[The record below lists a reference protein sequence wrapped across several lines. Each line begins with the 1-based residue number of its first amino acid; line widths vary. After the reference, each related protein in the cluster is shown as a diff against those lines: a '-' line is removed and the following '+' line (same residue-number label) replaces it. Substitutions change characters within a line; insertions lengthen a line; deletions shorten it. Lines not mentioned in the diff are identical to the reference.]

1 MSSEINIYTFNWFC
15 LYYFSYADLEFKP
28 STDIYEILKKL
39 ISNFPDAYELK
50 LKESN
55 YTKAVESTSLMK
67 ELDKIVPL
75 FIELIRKKDS
85 EHNVLDDLI
94 IKLKRKKFI
103 IETEKKDNFQLIT
116 NLRDILFSF
125 TDKPVNNIVTIEEF
139 IVLILKTMIIGIH
152 NKHRMIWFQVFVE
165 NINIVGKSKYLN
177 EDLMTL
183 FLFLKTEEKLEY
195 NIFFEKLDTFLTEKC
210 YIKNTE
216 QYNDSEKNNK
226 KQRII

>member
-15 LYYFSYADLEFKP
+15 LYYFSYADLEFTP

-39 ISNFPDAYELK
+39 IANFPDAYELK

-55 YTKAVESTSLMK
+55 YTKAVESISLMK

-75 FIELIRKKDS
+75 FIELIKKEDS

-103 IETEKKDNFQLIT
+103 IETEKDNFQLTT

-165 NINIVGKSKYLN
+165 NIHIVGKSKYLN